1 MTTSVKET
9 LKVNDELSIELD
21 MLYENGEKY
30 VDIDHLNRIHLPLTN
45 NRDLNKIVNHC
56 FSPIWG
62 YFDLIAHEYANA
74 LSIEINR
81 ELAFIALYA
90 DEDEKPFNLW
100 KLWNG
105 VKWEQIIN
113 TRWEYCYPLDQFNGE
128 WYKLDHCV
136 NEQNEDIVFPFMIEG
151 KGRRK
156 KFPFVHFDV
165 FLFLLYLKYPQ
176 YKNDIMRFL
185 KYQPVCTMTSDQLY
199 IHNLKQTNKDLLK
212 QLNESNHKLS
222 PLEKERDT
230 LIKER
235 DELKQKLA
243 EQNEELSNSKNREI
257 ELSHANDELTK
268 ELDELK
274 EKLSS
279 SEQSLQRMTEELTTV
294 NQRAQALEE
303 ERDSMRLKAKELEDE
318 LSKLKSA
325 LKMLM

>member
-1 MTTSVKET
+1 METSVKET
-9 LKVNDELSIELD
+9 LKINDELSIELD
-21 MLYENGEKY
+21 VLYENGEKY
-30 VDIDHLNRIHLPLTN
+30 VHVSDYGLRY
-45 NRDLNKIVNHC
+45 
-56 FSPIWG
+56 G
-62 YFDLIAHEYANA
+62 YPVVTCIYMDA
-74 LSIEINR
+74 LSDHINQ
-81 ELAFIALYA
+81 EPYLLSDDDPDVSLWDIWMKNEYKKYSTQPLYVYEGQENQMRLYS
-90 DEDEKPFNLW
+90 DLYRYDGMGHRLEHVFSDNVLFPL
-100 KLWNG
+100 
-105 VKWEQIIN
+105 IIKD
-113 TRWEYCYPLDQFNGE
+113 T
-128 WYKLDHCV
+128 
-136 NEQNEDIVFPFMIEG
+136 
-151 KGRRK
+151 
-156 KFPFVHFDV
+156 FVHFDV

-185 KYQPVCTMTSDQLY
+185 KYQPVCTMTSDQLF

-222 PLEKERDT
+222 PLEKEHDT

-257 ELSHANDELTK
+257 ELSHTNNELTK
-268 ELDELK
+268 ERDELK

-279 SEQSLQRMTEELTTV
+279 SEESLQLTSEELTTA
-294 NQRAQALEE
+294 NQRVLALEE